1 MGDPEWARDPQFDSD
16 VGRKGR
22 EEELDQHLG
31 EWTQNFPAEQ
41 LPAMLQGAGIASAV
55 VQTGQDL
62 LADPQLKAREHF
74 RVLNH
79 DDETAE
85 MLVSGILTTD
95 ADAPSIAAMM

>member
-16 VGRKGR
+16 VGRK
-22 EEELDQHLG
+22 ENEDELDQHLG
-31 EWTQNFPAEQ
+31 EWTRNFPPEQ
-41 LPAMLQGAGIASAV
+41 LLAMLQGAGIAAGV

-79 DDETAE
+79 DDEMVE

-95 ADAPSIAAMM
+95 ADAPASRP